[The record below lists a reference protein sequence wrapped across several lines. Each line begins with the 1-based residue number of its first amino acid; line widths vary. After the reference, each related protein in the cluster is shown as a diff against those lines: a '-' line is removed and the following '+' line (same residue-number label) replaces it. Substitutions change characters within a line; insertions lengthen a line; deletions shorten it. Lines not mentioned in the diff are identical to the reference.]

1 MAIGTNKIST
11 ADLTLAGRTAL
22 ATACSAV
29 TQRCLD
35 DLVRIEEPGFDH
47 PWLAAAL
54 PHVLQADT
62 TDTLVARRFLASL
75 VAVGQKLMDPRPMS
89 MASWTELFAFRLIW
103 CEALPALSVTEEAAI
118 LSGLSSA
125 VGTERLNLDRL
136 DLLYSS
142 DAADSL
148 ADELPTFDEWFEAD
162 AEWDP
167 VHPYVAF
174 TQDQARGLTDVLDD
188 QDTELDQTE

>member
-22 ATACSAV
+22 ATACSTV

-35 DLVRIEEPGFDH
+35 DLVGIEEPGFDH
-47 PWLAAAL
+47 PWLAAVL
-54 PHVLQADT
+54 PHGLQADT

-75 VAVGQKLMDPRPMS
+75 VAVGQKLMDPRPMTV
-89 MASWTELFAFRLIW
+89 ASWAELFAFRLIW
-103 CEALPALSVTEEAAI
+103 CEALPALSVT
-118 LSGLSSA
+118 
-125 VGTERLNLDRL
+125 T
-136 DLLYSS
+136 
-142 DAADSL
+142 ADSL

-174 TQDQARGLTDVLDD
+174 SEDQARGLTDVLDD
-188 QDTELDQTE
+188 QDTELDETQ